1 MRNVTENLKKK
12 ASINDLWEF
21 FGNLSNVV
29 KMAAKSVKRIVEKF
43 VRVIAE
49 NSHRWYSIKKIFMK
63 IL

>member
-43 VRVIAE
+43 ERAIAE
-49 NSHRWYSIKKIFMK
+49 SSHRWYSIKKIFMK

>member
-21 FGNLSNVV
+21 FGNLSNAV

-43 VRVIAE
+43 ERVIAE

>member
-43 VRVIAE
+43 ERVIAE